1 MAPSTI
7 DRDRFIRRVYDDVAR
22 FPMQLPDRVS
32 AMEVDTALCHFVS
45 QITPGTRAGDLPK
58 MMIDSGLFEFDTWTR
73 RVSPLV
79 PHAKP
84 EVVSNIIKRA
94 LLNRLTKALKAQNV
108 GGVVGRDAVFS

>member
-22 FPMQLPDRVS
+22 FPMQLPDR
-32 AMEVDTALCHFVS
+32 ALCHFVS

-108 GGVVGRDAVFS
+108 GGVAGRDAVFS